1 MKKLPPTEKIYEA
14 WSAVADGR
22 VALQTDRATVAS
34 SNRIKEYKV
43 SWNGKT
49 YFSNDNATR
58 WQGYA
63 GYPIIAV
70 LMLQGRLPLDENIA
84 AWFAGINWTE
94 MNAAAKRDYAKA
106 VEAVFAR
113 IGLDEERQDKA
124 RTEALKVYTALV
136 SLDIEIQRPAPRKAR
151 GSA

>member
-14 WSAVADGR
+14 WSAIADGR
-22 VALQTDRATVAS
+22 VTLQKDGATVVS
-34 SNRIKEYKV
+34 SNRAKEYAV
-43 SWNGKT
+43 SWSGKT
-49 YFSNDNATR
+49 YSSNDNATR

-63 GYPIIAV
+63 GYPVIAV
-70 LMLQGRLPLDENIA
+70 LMLQGRIPFDENIA
-84 AWFAGINWTE
+84 ALFAGVNWTE
-94 MNAAAKRDYAKA
+94 TNAAAKRDYAKA

-113 IGLDEERQDKA
+113 IGLDEERQDNV

-136 SLDIEIQRPAPRKAR
+136 SLDIEIQRPAPRKPR

>member
-94 MNAAAKRDYAKA
+94 MNAAAKHDYAKA
-106 VEAVFAR
+106 VDAVFAR

-136 SLDIEIQRPAPRKAR
+136 SLDIEVQRPAPRKAR